1 MMKFYEHL
9 DHAMER
15 LHQKGAFLTTRADGK
30 TNTMTISW
38 GQIGFMWG
46 KPVFMTM
53 VRESRYTY
61 ELLKKTDTFTVSIP
75 ADDSFQKALGI
86 AGSKSGRDT
95 DKFALAGLTLKEGKK
110 VATPVIS
117 GGGYTYECKILARVP
132 VGKGFLPPEVLDSS
146 YQDGDY
152 HTFFY
157 GEIVEAYKE

>member
-1 MMKFYEHL
+1 MEFYEKL
-9 DHAMER
+9 DASMER
-15 LHQKGAFLTTRADGK
+15 LHKKGAFLTTMANGK

-53 VRESRYTY
+53 IRESRYTY
-61 ELLKKTDTFTVSIP
+61 ELLKDTDEFTVSVP
-75 ADDSFQKALGI
+75 KDDSFNKALGI

-95 DKFALAGLTLKEGKK
+95 DKFALADLTLKDSKK
-110 VATPVIS
+110 VATPVIQ

-132 VGKGFLPPEVLDSS
+132 VGKDFLPPEILDSS
-146 YQDGDY
+146 YKDNDF

-157 GEIVEAYKE
+157 GEIVEAYEE

>member
-1 MMKFYEHL
+1 MEFFEHL
-9 DHAMER
+9 DRAMER
-15 LHQKGAFLTTRADGK
+15 LHKRGAFLTTRAQGI

-61 ELLKKTDTFTVSIP
+61 ELLKNTTEFTVSIP
-75 ADDSFQKALGI
+75 KDDAFQKELGI
-86 AGSKSGRDT
+86 AGSKSGRDG
-95 DKFALAGLTLKEGKK
+95 DKIALAGLTLKDGKA
-110 VATPVIS
+110 VSAPVID

-132 VGKGFLPPEVLDSS
+132 VGAEFLPQEVLASS
-146 YQDGDY
+146 YRDGDY

-157 GEIVEAYKE
+157 GEIVSAYEE